1 MVDAA
6 SYLGGKLNWPTL
18 APQHLENILFKQLG
32 TTGRHALNFA
42 DAVAGYKPEDRG
54 GRDVFEGVKDIF
66 LSSIGGEQDRV
77 ESEQEGVETIKSR
90 RSQYLNI
97 ATPQLKFSQSSGYLP
112 SIPKRKQEEE
122 EVEVNGKTTK
132 RTTYTEPEPL
142 YQSRLQLRGLMIS
155 EVLADVMGRVDM
167 KKWEAKPR
175 DWKQSILKD
184 LVQEIDTELD
194 DLYSDDL
201 TDDQRLAI
209 IKQRI
214 AEYQSSVE

>member
-1 MVDAA
+1 MQA
-6 SYLGGKLNWPTL
+6 
-18 APQHLENILFKQLG
+18 E
-32 TTGRHALNFA
+32 
-42 DAVAGYKPEDRG
+42 ED
-54 GRDVFEGVKDIF
+54 
-66 LSSIGGEQDRV
+66 
-77 ESEQEGVETIKSR
+77 IKSR

-122 EVEVNGKTTK
+122 EVEVNGKTVK

-155 EVLADVMGRVDM
+155 EVLSNVMGRVDM